1 MTYEMTKPTMTKPAR
16 LMLTLCAAA
25 LLGVAP
31 FHLSL
36 DPSTG
41 LIGVSSAMAQAS
53 GSDDNGSDSSNDGD
67 SSGSDSDSNGDSDNS
82 GRGNSDDDSDDSS
95 DDHGRGHHSSS
106 DDSGHHSSGDDSL
119 PGGGSAGDDSLPGGG
134 STNGGLVVVKF
145 ESNRQAMEV
154 VYSDGTKEEIF
165 NSRYERK
172 NAQGRTVE
180 ERPATQADVD
190 RLWALR

>member
-67 SSGSDSDSNGDSDNS
+67 SSGSDSDSNGVWRSRTAARAHRKRES
-82 GRGNSDDDSDDSS
+82 C
-95 DDHGRGHHSSS
+95 
-106 DDSGHHSSGDDSL
+106 
-119 PGGGSAGDDSLPGGG
+119 AGLC
-134 STNGGLVVVKF
+134 LC
-145 ESNRQAMEV
+145 
-154 VYSDGTKEEIF
+154 
-165 NSRYERK
+165 
-172 NAQGRTVE
+172 
-180 ERPATQADVD
+180 
-190 RLWALR
+190 